1 MENDWQ
7 KLGDVVARIVART
20 EEVMTDLPPVP
31 AADALLF
38 VRMLR
43 TVYEPAP
50 RSVAGR
56 TEGQDRGDGR
66 PERAG

>member
-20 EEVMTDLPPVP
+20 EVTSGPPVQQ
-31 AADALLF
+31 ADALMF

-43 TVYEPAP
+43 
-50 RSVAGR
+50 
-56 TEGQDRGDGR
+56 D
-66 PERAG
+66 